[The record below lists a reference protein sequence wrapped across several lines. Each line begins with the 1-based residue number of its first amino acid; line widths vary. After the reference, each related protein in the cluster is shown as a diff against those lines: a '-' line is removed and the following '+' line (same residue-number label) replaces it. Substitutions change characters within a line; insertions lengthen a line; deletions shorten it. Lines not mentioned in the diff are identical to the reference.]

1 MHMRRPSKR
10 RGGIGSISSSSL
22 TEFDTSNGT
31 GVASASGA
39 TFNDA
44 TNEYVSPSGTVTNY
58 GGQVANQL
66 TSSIPSGV
74 SASNGGLMSVLSSF
88 FGQKAGAGQGAK
100 GSGSVT
106 LGGVSSWVPLAIAAV
121 IVYALLRKK

>member
-1 MHMRRPSKR
+1 MRRPNRR

-31 GVASASGA
+31 GEVSASGA

-44 TNEYVSPSGTVTNY
+44 TNEYVSPSGVVTNT

-66 TSSIPSGV
+66 TSASGALTSGGGISNLLQSLFRGGTTGAARGSTV
-74 SASNGGLMSVLSSF
+74 S
-88 FGQKAGAGQGAK
+88 
-100 GSGSVT
+100 T
-106 LGGVSSWVPLAIAAV
+106 LGASMNWVPLAIAAV
-121 IVYALLRKK
+121 VVFALLRKK